1 MQGLELVKDRNTKE
15 HWPAS
20 AAIGEKITQG
30 LMDRGVWIR
39 VGSYIVPLAP
49 PLTITAGEVDDL
61 AAAVDGA
68 VGDVERA
75 LGVYGWS

>member
-1 MQGLELVKDRNTKE
+1 MLQGLELVKDRETKE

-20 AAIGEKITQG
+20 AEIGPLVTKG
-30 LMDRGVWIR
+30 LIDRGVWIR

-49 PLTITAGEVDDL
+49 PLTITADEVDTL

-68 VGDVERA
+68 LGDAERA
-75 LGVYGWS
+75 LGV